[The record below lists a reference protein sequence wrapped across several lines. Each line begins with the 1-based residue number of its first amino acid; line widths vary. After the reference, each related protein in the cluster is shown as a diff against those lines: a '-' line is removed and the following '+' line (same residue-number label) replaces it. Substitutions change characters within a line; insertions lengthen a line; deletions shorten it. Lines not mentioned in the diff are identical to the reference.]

1 MLAIFRLSSRHFS
14 CATSSSLY
22 MTGSELGLDW
32 ARRHPTDVRGIALME
47 FLPPQPTWIDL
58 DARPYEF
65 LQTMRNPDIG
75 RRLIIDENAFVEQ
88 GRHGRRFWLTHCS
101 ISKTR
106 VATTLREQGITI
118 RCQGLNDEQVREA
131 ATLYAAGNS
140 LAKIGA
146 RFDVSHTTVA
156 AALRQQGIQ
165 LRPRP
170 GWR

>member
-1 MLAIFRLSSRHFS
+1 MRGNPLRPGAFEVPPSRLDLTPLRPGESPS
-14 CATSSSLY
+14 C
-22 MTGSELGLDW
+22 
-32 ARRHPTDVRGIALME
+32 VRGWTHSQVC
-47 FLPPQPTWIDL
+47 PVDTCHQRCGP
-58 DARPYEF
+58 RS
-65 LQTMRNPDIG
+65 G
-75 RRLIIDENAFVEQ
+75 RWPAEQ
-88 GRHGRRFWLTHCS
+88 SREAAQCS

-106 VATTLREQGITI
+106 VATILREQGITI
-118 RCQGLNDEQVREA
+118 RRQGLNDEQVREA

-165 LRPRP
+165 LRLRP